1 MRRWERWRTF
11 RSSGEKSQEYQ
22 TRECRN
28 MRRWRNKS
36 AILFLMVLMSLAG
49 LAMDQHRGL
58 QPVEDI
64 ALRFVAPLQGGLASL
79 TDRLSDLI
87 QTAKDLGEL
96 RRRNEELEK
105 LADSLMIENVRLK
118 EFESENETL
127 RRLLKFTQANPHYE
141 YKTAAVIGRD
151 PSNFLRYLIIDLGAR
166 HGIKRGMPVVTERGL
181 VGRIVEVGSNW
192 AKVML
197 IIDPSSSVG
206 AIIQSSRATGVVE
219 GQVGGG
225 LRMKYIPQGEMVN
238 VGDIVLTS
246 GLGGNFPKKL
256 IIGQVTAVQRRDI
269 QMFQE
274 AQVRPT
280 VDFNKLE
287 IVLIITNFE
296 PIYFEHH

>member
-1 MRRWERWRTF
+1 
-11 RSSGEKSQEYQ
+11 
-22 TRECRN
+22 
-28 MRRWRNKS
+28 
-36 AILFLMVLMSLAG
+36 MVLMSLAG

-225 LRMKYIPQGEMVN
+225 LRMKYIPQGETVN
-238 VGDIVLTS
+238 VGDIVRTS

-256 IIGQVTAVQRRDI
+256 IIGQVTAVHRRDI
-269 QMFQE
+269 HMFQE